1 MHSLNQPDLARVIA
15 NDRVEIGQRRAL
27 PGSPI
32 HPPPAYRAEFHLP
45 VRSRVA
51 YLAARLAR
59 RLDPVEARRA
69 VV

>member
-1 MHSLNQPDLARVIA
+1 MHSLNQPDLARVVA
-15 NDRVEIGQRRAL
+15 NDRVEAGQRRAL

-32 HPPPAYRAEFHLP
+32 HPPP

-51 YLAARLAR
+51 YMAARLAR
-59 RLDPVEARRA
+59 RLDPIEARRA